1 MIAFPDTLSTTN
13 AIADLIESTNSDALN
28 LSIDNKLSSL
38 GVTNHLDDTTPNTN
52 SVNGLY
58 FKHLASNIAYEKKNE
73 TANTVETQS
82 LQSFIEYL
90 VTRIEALEAIVKD
103 SSQSGS

>member
-1 MIAFPDTLSTTN
+1 MIIAFPDTLSTTN
-13 AIADLIESTNSDALN
+13 AIADLIESTNSDSLN

-38 GVTNHLDDTTPNTN
+38 GVTSHLDDTTPNTN

-58 FKHLASNIAYEKKNE
+58 FKHLASNIAYEKKND

-90 VTRIEALEAIVKD
+90 VTKIENLEEKVAELSK
-103 SSQSGS
+103 